1 MFESYLYSVKFL
13 DLIVCPLFFFSFVHR
28 IVCHSSVNGFRLS
41 LWHLQTFLIHIQFR
55 GRECMVV
62 GYITT
67 YAISPY
73 HHYRILIRRGVLD
86 AKLCDKVC
94 Q

>member
-13 DLIVCPLFFFSFVHR
+13 DFIVCPLFFFSFVHR
-28 IVCHSSVNGFRLS
+28 IVCHSSING
-41 LWHLQTFLIHIQFR
+41 LWLLLWYLQTFRIDIQCR
-55 GRECMVV
+55 GRNRMVV
-62 GYITT
+62 GCTTT

-73 HHYRILIRRGVLD
+73 NHYRILIRRGVLD